1 MSESNSEGP
10 RISAASVPARDGYD
24 WVRLSIR
31 LFRLQWLRYCAL
43 AALFTLISQI
53 TGALTGG
60 LLAFFLKP
68 ILSVGFLAAAWHH
81 ERGETPE
88 VKHLFAGFRS
98 NVGALLPLG
107 LFYLF
112 GLLIAVT
119 VAAYASGMDLRLLM
133 EAQTAQTPPTID
145 RETLAQFMMFTMLA
159 MLPINAALWFAPALI
174 VFADAG
180 PFSALKESFVAWTR
194 NIFAVIVFSIAFF
207 GVILIAVLVVAPL
220 LLIFGGA
227 LQNVIV
233 MIAVVPVIAIYM
245 ISDYVSYRR
254 VFHRTERLAAN
265 ENRQTP
271 PG

>member
-1 MSESNSEGP
+1 MTESNSEKP
-10 RISAASVPARDGYD
+10 PITAASVPARDGYD

-43 AALFTLISQI
+43 AALFTLITQI

-119 VAAYASGMDLRLLM
+119 VAAYASGLDLRSLM
-133 EAQTAQTPPTID
+133 EAQAAQQPAKID
-145 RETLAQFMMFTMLA
+145 PETLAQFMMFTMLV

-174 VFADAG
+174 VFSDAG
-180 PFSALKESFVAWTR
+180 PFSALKESFFAWTK
-194 NIFAVIVFSIAFF
+194 NIAAVSVFSITLF
-207 GVILIAVLVVAPL
+207 GVILITVLAVAPL
-220 LLIFGGA
+220 LLMSGGA

-265 ENRQTP
+265 EGRP
-271 PG
+271 PQE

>member
-1 MSESNSEGP
+1 MSELNSEAP
-10 RISAASVPARDGYD
+10 RISAVSVPARDGYD

-53 TGALTGG
+53 AGALTGG

-112 GLLIAVT
+112 GLLVAVT
-119 VAAYASGMDLRLLM
+119 VAAQASGLDLRVLM
-133 EAQTAQTPPTID
+133 EAQTAQTSPKID
-145 RETLAQFMMFTMLA
+145 PETLVQFMMFTMLV

-180 PFSALKESFVAWTR
+180 PFSALKESFIAWTR
-194 NIFAVIVFSIAFF
+194 NILAVTVFSITLF
-207 GVILIAVLVVAPL
+207 GVALFAVLLVAAC
-220 LLIFGGA
+220 IMVFGST

-233 MIAVVPVIAIYM
+233 MIAAVPVVAIYM
-245 ISDYVSYRR
+245 ISDYVGYRR

-265 ENRQTP
+265 ENRSVP
-271 PG
+271 E